1 MADLQQQ
8 PTGHCCLQNMCW
20 SLDTPCISGAR
31 ENERVA
37 DGRLA
42 LCREIQPGLSHYFAI
57 TKSIFYSLVPR
68 LKVPWLVWCVIKG
81 VAAQISAVGLL
92 SGLWSAAGTASV
104 RLHYLGKE
112 LSTAAPNCKCSVS
125 ALRKTFAIWTET
137 PAEGKKSSFFFSS
150 VWLLEGRWTW
160 QQLRWLYC
168 SIGPASNR

>member
-1 MADLQQQ
+1 M
-8 PTGHCCLQNMCW
+8 
-20 SLDTPCISGAR
+20 DTPCISGAR

-81 VAAQISAVGLL
+81 AAAQISAVGLL
-92 SGLWSAAGTASV
+92 SGLWSAAGTVSV

-112 LSTAAPNCKCSVS
+112 LSTAVPNCKCSVS
-125 ALRKTFAIWTET
+125 ALRKTFAI
-137 PAEGKKSSFFFSS
+137 
-150 VWLLEGRWTW
+150 
-160 QQLRWLYC
+160 
-168 SIGPASNR
+168 